1 MAWVLIG
8 ELFNRYG
15 DLDLD
20 GDEEEINEGSKIYKT
35 FEDAFYA
42 CEKLANQYPNAY
54 VDVLEVEE

>member
-1 MAWVLIG
+1 MKV
-8 ELFNRYG
+8 
-15 DLDLD
+15 D

-35 FEDAFYA
+35 FDDAFYA